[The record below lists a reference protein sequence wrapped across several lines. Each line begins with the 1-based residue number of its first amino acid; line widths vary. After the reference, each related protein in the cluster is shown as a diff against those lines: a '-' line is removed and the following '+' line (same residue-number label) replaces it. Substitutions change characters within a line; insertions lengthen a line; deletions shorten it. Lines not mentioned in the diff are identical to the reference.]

1 MSNPSAGI
9 NKGPADSSTPLGSNY
24 KNYSGQMPMP
34 PASDVLPG
42 MAVTSSERVP
52 FNPGTNLSGPLAP
65 KQIGYGI
72 TRDEMNKRQG
82 QFHDS
87 IETAT
92 KKTATLMD
100 PAVTPYIDNATAS
113 AFKSV
118 HDSAAMQQIY
128 SDSIKKVGEVSGVNS
143 DLAKNANVLGKPTG
157 AHAKYA
163 KTIQDSNKINTA
175 SRRLV
180 SANQNFYDV
189 VAEQCPM
196 YTDNQICKEFKE
208 LQNVLVN
215 EDFETM
221 ILKNLDFREKITEQ
235 IEINNDRKMAIM
247 RMKELLGD
255 RLQELSG
262 LEKKI
267 NKLDTEINVNT
278 RSNYYKSMVKTSNR
292 DWQSYILF
300 VYYEIFLVYILISN
314 FIPEENYMK
323 ILPLFLILLYLFF
336 PLIMKYSTIIMQNLI
351 IKLQQLLGSYPLH
364 VKTIN

>member
-1 MSNPSAGI
+1 MSGPNASI
-9 NKGPADSSTPLGSNY
+9 NKGPKDQATQLGPNY
-24 KNYSGQMPMP
+24 KSYSGTTPMP

-52 FNPGTNLSGPLAP
+52 FNPSTNLSGPLAP
-65 KQIGYGI
+65 KQIAFGI
-72 TRDEMNKRQG
+72 DRDEMNKRAG
-82 QFHDS
+82 EFHDS
-87 IETAT
+87 IQGAT
-92 KKTATLMD
+92 EKTASLMD
-100 PAVTPYIDNATAS
+100 PAVTPYMDNATAA
-113 AFKSV
+113 AFGSV
-118 HDSAAMQQIY
+118 HNSAAMQKIY
-128 SDSIKKVGEVSGVNS
+128 TDSIKNVGEASGVN
-143 DLAKNANVLGKPTG
+143 DELAKNANILGKPTG

-163 KTIQDSNKINTA
+163 KSIQDSNKINTA

-189 VAEQCPM
+189 VGDQCPM
-196 YTDNQICKEFKE
+196 YSDNPICKEFKQ
-208 LQNVLVN
+208 LQNMLVN

-221 ILKNLDFREKITEQ
+221 IIKNLEFREKITEQ

-267 NKLDTEINVNT
+267 NKLDTEINVNS
-278 RSNYYKSMVKTSNR
+278 RSNYYKSMVKTNNQE
-292 DWQSYILF
+292 WQSYILF
-300 VYYEIFLVYILISN
+300 LYYEIFLVYILISN
-314 FIPEENYMK
+314 FIPEENYLK

-336 PLIMKYSTIIMQNLI
+336 PIIMKYSTIIIQNLI
-351 IKLQQLLGSYPLH
+351 ISLQQLLGKYPLH